1 MVTKSKSGDEE
12 PQKQNDK
19 TEAPSA
25 ATPQETPKKRM
36 VLKTLKRVASSPPP
50 PPTLR
55 KVSAVGVPTRRV
67 IPKAPPP
74 RPKPVE
80 PPPPPPVAPAP
91 APAPVVKAPVEAP
104 VPPPVKKP
112 VETAAPAKPAASPAK
127 APEKDKFLKR
137 ESGKFEPTATY
148 KMPPP
153 PPVKPPRPAFTKPA
167 TPHTPAPAMTSAPV
181 ASSPAPTTARSTTV
195 ESAPAAPRPKV
206 RIPEV
211 ITVKELAERLSVKAI
226 DVIKKLMGLGTLVTI
241 NQQIDP
247 TIASLA
253 AEAFN
258 IEAEIIPLIQEAA
271 SEEKD
276 DPKTLK
282 PRPPIVTIMGH
293 VDHGKT
299 SLLDAIRSTRVA
311 EKEAGGITQH
321 IGAYR
326 VGTPKG
332 DVVFLDTP
340 GHEAFTAMRARGAQA
355 TDIVVLVVAADDGVM
370 PQTIEAIDHAKAAG
384 VTIVVAVNKIDLPT
398 ANPERIKRDLSPYNL
413 VPEDW
418 GGKTI
423 FVEVSAKKRTNIDKL
438 LEMLSL
444 ESELLE
450 LKANPDRLAQGVVI
464 EARLD
469 PRRGVTASLLV
480 QKGTLKVGDAVVVG
494 TTFCKVRAM
503 SDDRGGRVE
512 TAGPSTPVEV
522 LGLSGVP
529 QVGDRFTVLADEREA
544 RALVERRQLAVNEQA
559 VRRKH
564 VTLDTLHDAVAD
576 GKIRELKIIVKGDVQ
591 GSVQAVRDTLE
602 RLSTKEIRL
611 NIIHSGVGG
620 INETDVALADA
631 SDAVVIGFN
640 VRADS
645 KAEEIAR
652 REDVDIRTYRIIY
665 ELIDN
670 IKAAMEGLLEPET
683 KEVRVGSAEVRQ
695 VFHVSKVG
703 NIAGSMVLE
712 GKIVR
717 GGKARLIRDGVV
729 VHVGSIESLHRFK
742 DDAREVEK
750 GFECGIGLGN
760 FQDMKPKD
768 IVEVFTQEQKARKLE
783 PTA

>member
-1 MVTKSKSGDEE
+1 MPTKPKKSDPE
-12 PQKQNDK
+12 P
-19 TEAPSA
+19 APPKKA
-25 ATPQETPKKRM
+25 DETPKKRM
-36 VLKTLKRVASSPPP
+36 VLKTLKRVTSSSPVSPM
-50 PPTLR
+50 LR
-55 KVSAVGVPTRRV
+55 KVTPGVPTRRV

-74 RPKPVE
+74 RPKPIE
-80 PPPPPPVAPAP
+80 PAAPPPPVLAAPAP
-91 APAPVVKAPVEAP
+91 APAPVAKAPVEAA
-104 VPPPVKKP
+104 PPPAQKV
-112 VETAAPAKPAASPAK
+112 
-127 APEKDKFLKR
+127 PEKKETLKK
-137 ESGKFEPTATY
+137 ETPKVEPTATY

-153 PPVKPPRPAFTKPA
+153 PTVKPPRPAVPRMA
-167 TPHTPAPAMTSAPV
+167 PSHPAPSA
-181 ASSPAPTTARSTTV
+181 SPAPGRTEEPAAAAGMMGSV
-195 ESAPAAPRPKV
+195 PPAAPRQK
-206 RIPEV
+206 IKISEI
-211 ITVKELAERLSVKAI
+211 ITVKELAERLNVKAI
-226 DVIKKLMGLGTLVTI
+226 DVIKKLLSLGSLATI
-241 NQQIDP
+241 NQQIDA
-247 TIASLA
+247 TIAALA

-258 IEAEIIPLIQEAA
+258 TDVEIIPILQDAEV
-271 SEEKD
+271 EDKD
-276 DPKTLK
+276 DPATLK

-326 VGTPKG
+326 VSTPKG

-355 TDIVVLVVAADDGVM
+355 TDVVVLVVAADDGVM

-384 VTIVVAVNKIDLPT
+384 VNIVVAVNKIDLPT
-398 ANPERIKRDLSPYNL
+398 ANPERIKRDLSPYQL

-450 LKANPDRLAQGVVI
+450 LKANPDRPAQGVVV

-469 PRRGVTASLLV
+469 PRRGVTATLLV
-480 QKGTLKVGDAVVVG
+480 QKGTLKVGDAVVAG
-494 TTFCKVRAM
+494 TTFGKVRAM
-503 SDDRGGRVE
+503 FDDRGGKVE
-512 TAGPSTPVEV
+512 AASPSTPVEV
-522 LGLSGVP
+522 LGLSNVP
-529 QVGDRFTVLADEREA
+529 QAGERFTVLSDEREA
-544 RALVERRQLAVNEQA
+544 RTLVERRQLALNENA

-564 VTLDTLHDAVAD
+564 VTLDTLHDRVAE
-576 GKIRELKIIVKGDVQ
+576 GKIRELKIIIKGDVQ
-591 GSVQAVRDTLE
+591 GSVQAVKDAVE
-602 RLSTKEIRL
+602 RLSTHEIRL
-611 NIIHSGVGG
+611 NVIHSGVGA
-620 INETDVALADA
+620 IKETDVTLASA

-640 VRADS
+640 VRPDA
-645 KAEEIAR
+645 KAEETAR

-683 KEVRVGSAEVRQ
+683 QETRVGMAEIRQ
-695 VFHVSKVG
+695 VFHVSKSG
-703 NIAGSMVLE
+703 NIAGCMVQE
-712 GKIVR
+712 GKIIR
-717 GGKARLIRDGVV
+717 GGKARLLRDGVV
-729 VHVGSIESLHRFK
+729 VHVGSIESLKRFK
-742 DDAREVEK
+742 EDAREVEK

-768 IVEVFTQEQKARKLE
+768 LIEVFTQEQKARKLE
-783 PTA
+783 PANP

>member
-1 MVTKSKSGDEE
+1 MPAAVHASAVTA
-12 PQKQNDK
+12 PH
-19 TEAPSA
+19 APSA
-25 ATPQETPKKRM
+25 PAE
-36 VLKTLKRVASSPPP
+36 
-50 PPTLR
+50 
-55 KVSAVGVPTRRV
+55 
-67 IPKAPPP
+67 P
-74 RPKPVE
+74 RIKI
-80 PPPPPPVAPAP
+80 
-91 APAPVVKAPVEAP
+91 
-104 VPPPVKKP
+104 
-112 VETAAPAKPAASPAK
+112 
-127 APEKDKFLKR
+127 
-137 ESGKFEPTATY
+137 
-148 KMPPP
+148 
-153 PPVKPPRPAFTKPA
+153 
-167 TPHTPAPAMTSAPV
+167 
-181 ASSPAPTTARSTTV
+181 
-195 ESAPAAPRPKV
+195 

-211 ITVKELAERLSVKAI
+211 ITVKELAERLNVKAI
-226 DVIKKLMGLGTLVTI
+226 DVIKKLLGLGTLVTI
-241 NQQIDP
+241 NQQIDS

-258 IEAEIIPLIQEAA
+258 ADVEIIPLLQEDTVI
-271 SEEKD
+271 EKD
-276 DPKTLK
+276 DAASLK
-282 PRPPIVTIMGH
+282 HRPPIVTIMGH

-340 GHEAFTAMRARGAQA
+340 GHEAFTAMRARGAQV

-384 VTIVVAVNKIDLPT
+384 VTIVVAVNKVDLPT
-398 ANPERIKRDLSPYNL
+398 ANVERIKRDLSPFQL

-450 LKANPDRLAQGVVI
+450 LKANPDRPAQGVIV

-469 PRRGVTASLLV
+469 PRRGVTATLLV
-480 QKGTLKVGDAVVVG
+480 QRGTLRVGDVVVVG
-494 TTFCKVRAM
+494 TKFGKVRAM
-503 SDDRGGRVE
+503 TDDRGGRVE
-512 TAGPSTPVEV
+512 IAGPSTPVEV

-529 QVGDRFTVLADEREA
+529 QAGDQFNVMAEERDA
-544 RALVERRQLAVNEQA
+544 RVLVERRQLALNENA

-564 VTLDTLHDAVAD
+564 VTLDTLHERVAD
-576 GKIRELKIIVKGDVQ
+576 GKVRELKIILKADVQ
-591 GSVQAVRDTLE
+591 GSVQAVRDAVE
-602 RLSTKEIRL
+602 RLSTGEIRL
-611 NIIHSGVGG
+611 NVIHSGVGA
-620 INETDVALADA
+620 INETDVTLADA

-640 VRADS
+640 VRPDS
-645 KAEEIAR
+645 KSEEIAR
-652 REDVDIRTYRIIY
+652 REDVDVRTYKIIY

-670 IKAAMEGLLEPET
+670 IKAAMEGLLEPEVKET
-683 KEVRVGSAEVRQ
+683 KVGTAEVRQ
-695 VFHVSKVG
+695 VFKVSKSG
-703 NIAGSMVLE
+703 TIAGCMVLE

-717 GGKARLIRDGVV
+717 GGKARLLRNGAVAHEGV
-729 VHVGSIESLHRFK
+729 IESLKRFK

-750 GFECGIGLGN
+750 GFECGIGLGA

-768 IVEVFTQEQKARKLE
+768 LIEVFTQESKARKLE